1 MAKRCDGVSKEHADA
16 LLIVEYLMEH
26 DSAVEA
32 TQDEIARKLDM
43 LKYERRG
50 MFAIDTGRYHRAR
63 QHLMDREDAE
73 GKPCCGFRVHYRK
86 SGQYS
91 VLALI
96 DPSGDL
102 GSHAKAA
109 MASIHG
115 YISRK
120 RQHDTEDR
128 RMTETFRA
136 VADHCLSKNDLD
148 AAKLMLTASIDVERL
163 GAIAPQTMSEI
174 EIWLATADGKSSTR
188 IDA

>member
-1 MAKRCDGVSKEHADA
+1 MSKRCDGVSNEHADA
-16 LLIVEYLMEH
+16 LMLVEYLMEH
-26 DSAVEA
+26 DSSVEA

-43 LKYERRG
+43 LKHERRG
-50 MFAIDTGRYHRAR
+50 VYAIDTGRYHRAR
-63 QHLMDREDAE
+63 QHLMDRCDGD

-109 MASIHG
+109 MASIEG

-136 VADHCLSKNDLD
+136 VADHCLSKGDLD
-148 AAKLMLTASIDVERL
+148 GARLMLTASIDIERA
-163 GAIAPQTMSEI
+163 GAITPQSMTEI
-174 EIWLATADGKSSTR
+174 EVWIATS
-188 IDA
+188 